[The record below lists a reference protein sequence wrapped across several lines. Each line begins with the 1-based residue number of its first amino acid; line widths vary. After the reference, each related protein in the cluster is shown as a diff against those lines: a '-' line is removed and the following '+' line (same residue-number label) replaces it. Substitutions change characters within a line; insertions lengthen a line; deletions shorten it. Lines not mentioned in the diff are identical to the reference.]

1 MSGPVPNT
9 EVEAAAIGRR
19 FNGND
24 KDLMKY
30 GAPTQTWHCI
40 VVGAGAKCGVY
51 KCVDGWILV
60 AYCNG
65 SGGCTEFYE
74 VPCPDQGHT

>member
-30 GAPTQTWHCI
+30 GAPHSNL
-40 VVGAGAKCGVY
+40 ALY
-51 KCVDGWILV
+51 R
-60 AYCNG
+60 
-65 SGGCTEFYE
+65 GGGGRE
-74 VPCPDQGHT
+74 VRRI